1 MKQKFLMLLAA
12 VLLGSASAF
21 AQSGNNE
28 PLKGDVNGDG
38 VVDVADIVAV
48 IDVMAKGEAD
58 YFYFGTK
65 QPTAANYTSLPGVVS
80 TYTSMIEANGATVN
94 VTAGQTIYLLCPAS
108 WVNRNPG
115 ELEDNNGNSI
125 NFSEEKDL
133 ATISGYAIFTAKAL
147 NTSKTISL
155 KAYTYYLAQTVND
168 TITIADFNRTGYKP
182 TTIECFDA
190 TGNDDLVTTLVY
202 PESWGEPSSMI
213 SDSSGEECLDAWKQ
227 NMTHGD
233 SEFLHIPDGYIGTYI
248 RTFAEST
255 FTVTWP

>member
-94 VTAGQTIYLLCPAS
+94 VTTGQTIYLLCPAS

-125 NFSEEKDL
+125 NFSVEKDL
-133 ATISGYAIFTAKAL
+133 ATISGYVIFTAKAL

-155 KAYTYYLAQTVND
+155 KAYTWYLGETNKD

-182 TTIECFDA
+182 TIIECYDSTGDYA
-190 TGNDDLVTTLVY
+190 TTWVY
-202 PESWGEPSSMI
+202 PESWGLPSSII
-213 SDSSGEECLDAWKQ
+213 SNSSGEECFDMWMQ
-227 NMTHGD
+227 NMN
-233 SEFLHIPDGYIGTYI
+233 SEFLYIPNGYIGTYLQ
-248 RTFAEST
+248 TSANST
-255 FTVTWP
+255 FNVTWP

>member
-1 MKQKFLMLLAA
+1 MKTKKLFLMAAMLLMS
-12 VLLGSASAF
+12 VGAF
-21 AQSGNNE
+21 AQSGNS
-28 PLKGDVNGDG
+28 LKGDVNGDG

-133 ATISGYAIFTAKAL
+133 ATISGYVIFTAKAL

-155 KAYTYYLAQTVND
+155 KAYTYYLGTTDQETF
-168 TITIADFNRTGYKP
+168 TIADFNKTGVKP
-182 TTIECFDA
+182 TTLECLPAIGDV
-190 TGNDDLVTTLVY
+190 VTIWIY
-202 PESWGEPSSMI
+202 PESWGLPTEI
-213 SDSSGEECLDAWKQ
+213 IDDSSGEESLNAWTG
-227 NMTHGD
+227 NMNYGD
-233 SEFLHIPDGYIGTYI
+233 NINSEWLHIPEGYIGTWVQ
-248 RTFAEST
+248 APGGGT
-255 FTVTWP
+255 FTVIW

>member
-1 MKQKFLMLLAA
+1 MKQKFFMLLAA

-155 KAYTYYLAQTVND
+155 KAYTYYNGESDKITFTV
-168 TITIADFNRTGYKP
+168 ADFNKTGVKP
-182 TTIECFDA
+182 TTIECYDSS
-190 TGNDDLVTTLVY
+190 GSDEDVTILIY
-202 PESWGEPSSMI
+202 PESWGIPTSI
-213 SDSSGEECLDAWKQ
+213 IDNSSGEDSLNTWKA
-227 NMTHGD
+227 NMKVGNQ
-233 SEFLHIPDGYIGTYI
+233 EYLKIPDGYIGTY
-248 RTFAEST
+248 FQAYADDT